1 MKQYTVNYQDPTTGA
16 VSPVDTVIAPDDYS
30 IEKYLADCEYA
41 GFDFSDF
48 QNGTF
53 SLEEAPDTLYRVKA
67 EYIDQVYG
75 NCDTQYR
82 DSCQA
87 NGIPAEDLAHLV
99 AEWGNISYML
109 EEI

>member
-1 MKQYTVNYQDPTTGA
+1 MKQYVVNYQDPTTGA
-16 VSPVDTVIAPDDYS
+16 ISPVDTVIAPDDYT
-30 IEKYLADCEYA
+30 IEKYLEDCEYA
-41 GFDFSDF
+41 GFDFSEF
-48 QNGTF
+48 QCGEF
-53 SLEEAPDTLYRVKA
+53 SLEAVPDTLYRVKA

-99 AEWGNISYML
+99 AEWGNIAEML